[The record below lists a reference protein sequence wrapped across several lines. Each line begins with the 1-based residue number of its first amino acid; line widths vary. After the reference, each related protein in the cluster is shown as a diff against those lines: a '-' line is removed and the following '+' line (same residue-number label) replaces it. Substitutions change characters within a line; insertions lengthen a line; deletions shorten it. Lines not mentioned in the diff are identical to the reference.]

1 MESTGLATL
10 IVVTIGGIG
19 MIELIMWL
27 VVIIKHPGFDDLR
40 PYPIEAAATKPSLAV
55 TSHGTQSSDAGRGTA

>member
-27 VVIIKHPGFDDLR
+27 VVIIRHPGFDDLR
-40 PYPIEAAATKPSLAV
+40 PGLVQAASTQPKIAGG
-55 TSHGTQSSDAGRGTA
+55 SHGTQSSDAGK

>member
-1 MESTGLATL
+1 MQSTELATL
-10 IVVTIGGIG
+10 IVVTVGGIG

-40 PYPIEAAATKPSLAV
+40 PGLVQAASTQPSL
-55 TSHGTQSSDAGRGTA
+55 TSGSPGTQPSDAGE